1 MWSSLLVYVQP
12 ANKQHYLR
20 AGMMVAKGTII
31 MQNDTI
37 RSFSVSGILF
47 FVIVRGEVLIMP

>member
-1 MWSSLLVYVQP
+1 
-12 ANKQHYLR
+12 
-20 AGMMVAKGTII
+20 MMVAKGTII